1 MRSTGK
7 IAQRFDHPHPP
18 RLSGRNRGSKSDLD
32 ARNRNVCFNPPNE
45 LTSSA
50 RASYVRKVPILL
62 QKAFESPI
70 ANLIPRRPNSPRPI
84 TSPARSRRFSK
95 SRTAA
100 GADEGQPL
108 VPTTDA
114 ARAGQESVARS
125 QLYFAASPSFF
136 GSSFFGRIASAV
148 P

>member
-1 MRSTGK
+1 MTVWLFYKETTAVRDPTLTSALSGFSDLIFQEILRMKEAHRSGADK
-7 IAQRFDHPHPP
+7 RQRFDHPHPWA
-18 RLSGRNRGSKSDLD
+18 RADVLAGQKSDLD

-62 QKAFESPI
+62 QKAFCITDCKS
-70 ANLIPRRPNSPRPI
+70 LIPRRPNSPRPT

-100 GADEGQPL
+100 GC
-108 VPTTDA
+108 
-114 ARAGQESVARS
+114 
-125 QLYFAASPSFF
+125 
-136 GSSFFGRIASAV
+136 
-148 P
+148 